1 MSPLRETLVVF
12 AHEMRRN
19 LRSAKTLVLLILYA
33 LATALSGVLFVAA
46 TRTAQESIST
56 MSGGQTLRPEQ
67 LDELKMG
74 GLSLIFGQDP
84 ALVRYLVEIP
94 LVVVFFFWF
103 ALLFLPLLTALMG
116 FDQISGELQS
126 RSLRFVSL
134 RARRGSLLAG
144 KVLAQAA
151 LLLGLTAVV
160 NLGIFGYAAAST
172 EGFKV
177 GVGLFSMIKFWL
189 LGLVYASSYIGL
201 SALCSTLFRVPIFSL
216 LTALCVLFG
225 FWLAALLSRF
235 SSWLG
240 FLSYVLPSHYERGLF
255 SPEWDKLLP
264 SMGAYAAFAAIF
276 LCLAWLSLRARDL

>member
-1 MSPLRETLVVF
+1 MSPLRETSIVF
-12 AHEMRRN
+12 AHETRRH

-46 TRTAQESIST
+46 TRTAQEGISS
-56 MSGGQTLRPEQ
+56 MSGGQALQPEQ

-84 ALVRYLVEIP
+84 ALVRYLVQIP

-103 ALLFLPLLTALMG
+103 ALLFLPLLTTLMG

-151 LLLGLTAVV
+151 LLFALTAVV
-160 NLGIFGYAAAST
+160 NLGIFAYAAAST
-172 EGFKV
+172 EGFQV
-177 GVGLFSMIKFWL
+177 GVGLAAMIRFWL
-189 LGLVYASSYIGL
+189 LGLVYASAYIGL
-201 SALCSTLFRVPIFSL
+201 VALCSTLFRAPIVSL
-216 LTALCVLFG
+216 LIALCALFA
-225 FWLAALLSRF
+225 FWLTAFLSRF
-235 SSWLG
+235 EAIRFLG
-240 FLSYVLPSHYERGLF
+240 YLVPSHYERGLF
-255 SPEWDKLLP
+255 SPEWDHVLP
-264 SMGAYAAFAAIF
+264 SVGAYLAFAVVF

>member
-1 MSPLRETLVVF
+1 MSPLRETLIVF
-12 AHEMRRN
+12 AHETRRH

-46 TRTAQESIST
+46 TRTAQEGISS
-56 MSGGQTLRPEQ
+56 MSGGQALRPEQ

-84 ALVRYLVEIP
+84 ALVRYLVQIP

-103 ALLFLPLLTALMG
+103 ALLFLPLLTTLMG

-151 LLLGLTAVV
+151 LLFALTAVV
-160 NLGIFGYAAAST
+160 NLGIFAYAAAST
-172 EGFKV
+172 EGFQV
-177 GVGLFSMIKFWL
+177 GVGLASMIRFWL
-189 LGLVYASSYIGL
+189 LGLVYASAYIGL
-201 SALCSTLFRVPIFSL
+201 VALCSTLFRAPIVSL
-216 LTALCVLFG
+216 LIALCALFA
-225 FWLAALLSRF
+225 FWLTAVLSRIEAIRF
-235 SSWLG
+235 LG
-240 FLSYVLPSHYERGLF
+240 YLVPSHYERGLF
-255 SPEWDKLLP
+255 SPEWDQVLP
-264 SMGAYAAFAAIF
+264 SVGAYLAFAVVF